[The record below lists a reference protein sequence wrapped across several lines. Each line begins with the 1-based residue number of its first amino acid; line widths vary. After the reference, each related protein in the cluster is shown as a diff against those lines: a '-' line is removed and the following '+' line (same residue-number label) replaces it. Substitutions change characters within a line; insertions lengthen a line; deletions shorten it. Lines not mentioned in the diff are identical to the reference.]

1 MIINDKS
8 SLRDANTPLSQ
19 LKKDSIKLHWKHNT
33 HHPEHFES
41 CIDMSKLNIMEMVC
55 DWYARSLQYN
65 SNFLEYIKI
74 QQDTRFHFPEWMFAE
89 IWHYCKVLA
98 K

>member
-8 SLRDANTPLSQ
+8 CLKDASKSLSQ
-19 LKKDSIKLHWKHNT
+19 VKIDSIKLHWKRNS
-33 HHPEHFES
+33 HHPEHYES
-41 CIDMSKLNIMEMVC
+41 CIDMSKLDIMEMVC

-65 SNFLEYIKI
+65 TDFLEYIKEK
-74 QQDTRFHFPEWMFAE
+74 QKTRFHFPDWMFAE
-89 IWHYCKVLA
+89 IWHYCEVLA